1 MASESWAVQQNV
13 KVGNDLINLR
23 ADTSAEFQA
32 IAEWVIENAALFVKV
47 QAALGSVP
55 PALAANVS
63 SVQVHDE
70 APTPQNNGGWTATP
84 PQQQAPQGQGA
95 APTCRH
101 GQRVFKSGTSKAG
114 KEYKLWA
121 CPSQNRQDQ
130 CEAQWV
136 R

>member
-1 MASESWAVQQNV
+1 MSEQWAFQVSP
-13 KVGNDLINLR
+13 KLSDGTLINLR
-23 ADTSAEFQA
+23 GDNPEQFQQVLAWAQEHAGDIIATVAAFQA
-32 IAEWVIENAALFVKV
+32 VNAVA
-47 QAALGSVP
+47 P
-55 PALAANVS
+55 LAGNTS
-63 SVQVHDE
+63 SVSVQQE

-84 PQQQAPQGQGA
+84 PQQQTQQGA

-130 CEAQWV
+130 CEAVWI